1 MSVFNVMI
9 EPHPDPLLKGEGER
23 KSSLAGAVAIREIRG
38 YKLYTTLLKSDH
50 NIELLIL
57 SKLKL

>member
-1 MSVFNVMI
+1 MSGFNVII

-38 YKLYTTLLKSDH
+38 YKLYTTLLKSGL
-50 NIELLIL
+50 NIE
-57 SKLKL
+57 